1 MAMGL
6 KSDFGE
12 FMLWVVIGSVMH
24 KNGVQ
29 KCAC

>member
-12 FMLWVVIGSVMH
+12 FMLWAAIGSVMN

-29 KCAC
+29 KYAC